1 MKQPFPGTITRIEEQ
16 SRTRQHL
23 GARVN
28 VFIDDK
34 FSFAI
39 DAQLANQSALEAGVV
54 ISQST
59 LSHLLREDG
68 EAKAYRRALYF
79 ASFRTRS
86 EREIRERLKRDE
98 WPDEIIDGAIERL
111 KAEKV
116 LDDAQFAASWVEN
129 RSFSRPRGA
138 YALRQELRGKG
149 VGREEIEAALPTADE
164 ESENALA
171 ALRAKWRTWERFEGR
186 EREQKMIE
194 FLQRRGFNYS
204 TARGALKRLDEDNED
219 S

>member
-16 SRTRQHL
+16 SRTRKHL

-34 FSFAI
+34 FSFAL
-39 DAQLANQSALEAGVV
+39 DAKLAQQSALQTGVV

-59 LSHLLREDG
+59 LSHLLQEDG
-68 EAKAYRRALYF
+68 AAKAYAKAIYF
-79 ASFRTRS
+79 MGYRPRS

-98 WPDEIIDGAIERL
+98 WPDEIIDSVVERL
-111 KAEKV
+111 REEKV
-116 LDDAQFAASWVEN
+116 LNDAQFAATWVEN
-129 RSFSRPRGA
+129 RSLFKPRGA

-149 VGREEIEAALPTADE
+149 VARDEIEAALPNSDE

-171 ALRAKWRTWERFEGR
+171 ALATKRRTWERLEGR
-186 EREQKMIE
+186 EREQKMIQ

-204 TARGALKRLDEDNED
+204 VARVAIKQFDED
-219 S
+219 